1 MRTTTCLAVL
11 CAAAVVNAAPLETHR
26 PKMDTILYGAAFY
39 EEYMPYD
46 RLDQDI
52 ALMKRAGLN
61 VVRLGE
67 STWSSFEPRD
77 GQFEYAWMDRILDKL
92 QAAGIKVIFGT
103 PTYSIPPWLY
113 YEHPEVLVTHLDGTK
128 AQYGLRQ
135 NMDISN
141 PTYRFYCERMIRHVI
156 SHYAGHPSVIGYQ
169 VDNETSSYGTA
180 GRDVQKGFVEYLK
193 HKYGSVQEMN
203 KVWGLV
209 YWGQLLGGWEEVP
222 SINGIRNPGWKLD
235 WDRYHATLVTDFL
248 DWQARIVNEYRKP
261 GQFITQDF
269 SGGVHTN
276 IDQWAI
282 AKSMDIVA
290 VNSYYPQQDMLDGQS
305 ATMTADL
312 ARSLK
317 HDNFLITETN
327 GQTIG
332 WDSKGQQPPYDG
344 QLRLN
349 VYSFLADGANMVE
362 YWHWHSLHYGQE
374 TYWKGLLSHDLE
386 PNRVY
391 EEFSRTAHELQ
402 KIGPK
407 LVNLKKQNAVAILF
421 SADSA
426 HGIDYMP
433 FSDKVNYMTIVDQM
447 HKTVY
452 ELNEGVDFVTPD
464 SDFSSYRVL
473 MVPPLYVASEATL
486 DKISR
491 FVENGGHVV
500 MAFKSGFTNE
510 YDTVRWVRAPGPL
523 RKAAGFSYQEFSN
536 LSKPL
541 ALKGDPFH
549 AGKENK
555 VTEWAEMILPE
566 TAQALAYYDHPFF
579 GKYPA
584 ITRNQFG
591 RGTLTYEGTV
601 LSDALQRA
609 VVGDV
614 LKRAGLAGPD
624 QELPA
629 PVRAKSGTG
638 NDGHAIHYYLN
649 YSSDEQK
656 FAYPHASGEEL
667 ISGAAIA
674 HGQAVALAPWGVAVI
689 EEK

>member
-1 MRTTTCLAVL
+1 MRTKTCLAVL
-11 CAAAVVNAAPLETHR
+11 SAAAVVTAAPLETHR
-26 PKMDTILYGAAFY
+26 PKMDNILYGAAFY

-52 ALMKRAGLN
+52 ALMKRAGLS
-61 VVRLGE
+61 VVRIGE

-113 YEHPEVLVTHLDGTK
+113 YEHPDVLVTHLDGTK

-193 HKYGSVQEMN
+193 QKYGSVQEMN

-222 SINGIRNPGWKLD
+222 SRDGIRNPGWKLD
-235 WDRYHATLVTDFL
+235 WDRYQATLVTDFL

-332 WDSKGQQPPYDG
+332 WDSKRQQPPYDG

-362 YWHWHSLHYGQE
+362 YWHWHSLDYGQE

-391 EEFSRTAHELQ
+391 EEFSRTAHELE

-407 LVNLKKQNAVAILF
+407 LVNLKKQNAIAILF

-433 FSDKVNYMTIVDQM
+433 FSDKVDYMTIVDQM
-447 HKTVY
+447 HKTLY
-452 ELNEGVDFVTPD
+452 EMNEGVDFVTPD
-464 SDFSSYRVL
+464 SDFS
-473 MVPPLYVASEATL
+473 A
-486 DKISR
+486 
-491 FVENGGHVV
+491 
-500 MAFKSGFTNE
+500 
-510 YDTVRWVRAPGPL
+510 
-523 RKAAGFSYQEFSN
+523 
-536 LSKPL
+536 
-541 ALKGDPFH
+541 
-549 AGKENK
+549 
-555 VTEWAEMILPE
+555 
-566 TAQALAYYDHPFF
+566 
-579 GKYPA
+579 
-584 ITRNQFG
+584 
-591 RGTLTYEGTV
+591 
-601 LSDALQRA
+601 
-609 VVGDV
+609 
-614 LKRAGLAGPD
+614 
-624 QELPA
+624 
-629 PVRAKSGTG
+629 
-638 NDGHAIHYYLN
+638 
-649 YSSDEQK
+649 
-656 FAYPHASGEEL
+656 
-667 ISGAAIA
+667 
-674 HGQAVALAPWGVAVI
+674 
-689 EEK
+689 

>member
-1 MRTTTCLAVL
+1 MLTKTCVAVL
-11 CAAAVVNAAPLETHR
+11 CAAVIGNAAPLQTQR

-46 RLDQDI
+46 RLDEDI
-52 ALMKRAGLN
+52 ALMKQAGLN

-113 YEHPEVLVTHLDGTK
+113 YKHPEVLVTRLDGTK

-141 PTYRFYCERMIRHVI
+141 PAYRFYCERMIRHVI

-180 GRDVQKGFVEYLK
+180 GRNVQRGFVEYLK
-193 HKYGSVQEMN
+193 QKYGSVQEMN

-222 SINGIRNPGWKLD
+222 SRDGIRNPGWKLD
-235 WDRYHATLVTDFL
+235 WDRYQAALVTDFL

-269 SGGVHTN
+269 SAGVHTN

-282 AKSMDIVA
+282 AKSMDIAA
-290 VNSYYPQQDMLDGQS
+290 VNSYYPQQEMLDGQS
-305 ATMTADL
+305 ATMAADL

-317 HDNFLITETN
+317 HDNFLVTETN
-327 GQTIG
+327 AQTIG
-332 WDSKGQQPPYDG
+332 WDSKRQQPPYDG

-407 LVNLKKQNAVAILF
+407 LVNLNKQNAIAILF

-433 FSDKVNYMTIVDQM
+433 FSDKVNYMTIVEQM

-452 ELNEGVDFVTPD
+452 EFNEGVDFVTPE
-464 SDFSSYRVL
+464 SDFSGYRL
-473 MVPPLYVASEATL
+473 LLVPPLYVASDAALE
-486 DKISR
+486 KISR

-541 ALKGDPFH
+541 ALKGDPFP
-549 AGKENK
+549 
-555 VTEWAEMILPE
+555 WARR
-566 TAQALAYYDHPFF
+566 
-579 GKYPA
+579 
-584 ITRNQFG
+584 TR
-591 RGTLTYEGTV
+591 
-601 LSDALQRA
+601 
-609 VVGDV
+609 
-614 LKRAGLAGPD
+614 
-624 QELPA
+624 
-629 PVRAKSGTG
+629 
-638 NDGHAIHYYLN
+638 
-649 YSSDEQK
+649 
-656 FAYPHASGEEL
+656 
-667 ISGAAIA
+667 
-674 HGQAVALAPWGVAVI
+674 
-689 EEK
+689 